1 MEKKIDCRSGVAFH
15 PYFKALIPAL
25 DGLQDELS
33 QDELSQDEFTT
44 LLLSSTSIIPSSNY
58 LRNDYPISLPLYFAS
73 LIPLFRDSSQNNDDD
88 DDGDGDGDGDDGVL
102 AMASSQATIKG
113 TLIKDQNPGM
123 TSSFLNNMQA
133 MDVRKWNWGGVLNFG
148 RNSAKTSLRGVDV
161 PDTVV
166 GTGVA
171 STAALSRRKNT
182 NQQMIESSSED
193 DGTDEEDGRGSLDAS
208 GDKKGDWRSIVEGTV
223 DLNALDDAISSQVS
237 PAPSI
242 NDGAEEDEERT
253 IRESEVM
260 TPKTISVFLRKMV
273 YLQDGD
279 DPLSTSQKRVY
290 FLLVSLFLPKL

>member
-1 MEKKIDCRSGVAFH
+1 M
-15 PYFKALIPAL
+15 IPAL

-73 LIPLFRDSSQNNDDD
+73 LIPLFRDSSQNDDDDDD

-148 RNSAKTSLRGVDV
+148 RNSAKTSLRGVDL

-223 DLNALDDAISSQVS
+223 DLNALDDAISCQVS

-290 FLLVSLFLPKL
+290 FLLVSLSLPKL